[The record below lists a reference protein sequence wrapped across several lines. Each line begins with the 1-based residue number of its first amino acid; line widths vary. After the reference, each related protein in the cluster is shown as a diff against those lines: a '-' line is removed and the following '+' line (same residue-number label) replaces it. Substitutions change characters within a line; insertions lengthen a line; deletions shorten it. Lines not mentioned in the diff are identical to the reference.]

1 MNIRVFIYSKND
13 DFVIFVYFYN
23 KTRIKRNI
31 KQNDRTKS
39 QLSHFDQFTRSSST
53 ISDELGSTTTGEPGL
68 TPTSELGLK

>member
-39 QLSHFDQFTRSSST
+39 FSLS
-53 ISDELGSTTTGEPGL
+53 
-68 TPTSELGLK
+68 